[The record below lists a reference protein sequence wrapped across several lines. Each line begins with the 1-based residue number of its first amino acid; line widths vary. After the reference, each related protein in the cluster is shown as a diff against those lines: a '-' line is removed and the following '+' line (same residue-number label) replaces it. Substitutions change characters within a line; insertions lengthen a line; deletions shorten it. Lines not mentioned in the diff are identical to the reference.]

1 MTDFSRTDADR
12 ILRRAAELEGSD
24 DGRRLTLEE
33 LRVIADEAGFTLE
46 AVQHVC
52 GDDLS
57 SIEVIDLL
65 DSLVGK
71 SLVTVDRSEAAIRY
85 GQLETIRQFGDEQLA
100 RTHGQ
105 DAVRRL
111 LPHRL
116 GLHRP
121 CQEPDEVP
129 RPAVR
134 RSGVV
139 VTHLSTVRHVPVEI
153 TSEQLLRAVRLFQP
167 YRDGP
172 ARLNLEAREITWR
185 DRRGIR
191 FAVLS
196 VDGLTEIRV
205 HVARPLLRRGRWM
218 GWVRAAAD
226 RLETLVEMVAREG

>member
-46 AVQHVC
+46 AVERA
-52 GDDLS
+52 
-57 SIEVIDLL
+57 IA
-65 DSLVGK
+65 
-71 SLVTVDRSEAAIRY
+71 EARA
-85 GQLETIRQFGDEQLA
+85 
-100 RTHGQ
+100 
-105 DAVRRL
+105 
-111 LPHRL
+111 
-116 GLHRP
+116 
-121 CQEPDEVP
+121 QEPDELP

-139 VTHLSTVRHVPVEI
+139 VTRLSTVRHVPVEI

-196 VDGLTEIRV
+196 VDGFTEIRV
-205 HVARPLLRRGRWM
+205 HVSRPLLRRGRWM